1 MVLSIWFAVGLT
13 CSLIYM
19 ATERRSGNPVSNFGD
34 KGWAISAANIAF
46 GGLSLLCWTFIFI
59 EYAFPKMGDAL
70 TKERHLIKKVED

>member
-19 ATERRSGNPVSNFGD
+19 ATERRSGNPVSNFGGE
-34 KGWAISAANIAF
+34 GWVISGINIAF

-59 EYAFPKMGDAL
+59 GYAFPKMVDAL
-70 TKERHLIKKVED
+70 TKERHLIKQVEE